1 MYRGSA
7 SEAPP
12 RERKKKKTSR
22 LEARTSAAVVRLARA
37 CAASTC
43 EVPRP
48 ARREPGG
55 VLWTASLHTSC
66 CELGADLRGASLRDA
81 DMGGV
86 DLSGAWPNLS

>member
-12 RERKKKKTSR
+12 ERENQRDASR
-22 LEARTSAAVVRLARA
+22 LEAQTSAAVVRLARA

-55 VLWTASLHTSC
+55 
-66 CELGADLRGASLRDA
+66 GAVD
-81 DMGGV
+81 GV
-86 DLSGAWPNLS
+86 SSHLLL